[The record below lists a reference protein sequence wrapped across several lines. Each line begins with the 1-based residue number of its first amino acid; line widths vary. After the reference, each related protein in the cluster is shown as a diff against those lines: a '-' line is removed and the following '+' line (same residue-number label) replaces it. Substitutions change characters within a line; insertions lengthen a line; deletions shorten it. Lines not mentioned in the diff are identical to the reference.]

1 MPARSPVTPTSRA
14 RLDPAAAPVT
24 LIKGVGRQL
33 AAKLARLGI
42 HSVQDLLFHLPS
54 RYQDRTRVTP
64 IGAARLGTEV
74 VVVGQVEHT
83 GVAYGRRRSML
94 CRISDGT
101 GSLTMRLF
109 HFSASQQER
118 LVQGK
123 WLKCFGEIRRGPV
136 TLEMVHPEYEV
147 TGQKPKVDSGEGLT
161 PIYPAT
167 EGVGQGQLRRITGE
181 SLNHFLDRVAE
192 LLPESVLNALD
203 YPTLQ
208 TALHYVHRPPSDA
221 DTERLQAGTNP
232 AQQRLAFEEL
242 LAHHLS
248 LRLARRQRRAQPAP
262 TMSDDNGLLD
272 AFWDKLDFVPTHA
285 QRKACAEILQ
295 DLSKPIPMLRLLQGD
310 VGSGKTVVAGAAVTR
325 VLDNRCQA
333 AVMAPTELLAEQHYR
348 TFSSW
353 FGPLNTKV
361 GWLSSRVSGR
371 QRRQVLDALGSGDI
385 HVVIGTHALFQQGV
399 EFQRLGLIVV
409 DEQHRFGVDQR
420 LALRD
425 KGTTSDCVPH
435 QLVMTATPIPRTLAM
450 TFYAD
455 LDVSSIEELPPGR
468 QPVETVVVREARRAE
483 VVARVESACR
493 QGRQAYWVCPII
505 DESEV
510 LEVQAATEM
519 ETALT
524 QSLPKLRI
532 GLVHGRM
539 KPQHKEAVMERFR
552 NGQVDLLVATTV
564 IEVGV
569 DVPNA
574 SLMVIENAERLGLAQ
589 LHQLRGRVGRGSD
602 QACCVLMYRP
612 PLSTHAKTRLA
623 TLRNTTDGF
632 EIARKDLELRGP
644 GEVLGT
650 RQTGLMNLMIAD
662 LVRDHGLLPK
672 VEQVGRL
679 LMDEHPGNTRALMSR
694 WVGHGEGYVN
704 V

>member
-1 MPARSPVTPTSRA
+1 MPARPPVTPASRVQ
-14 RLDPAAAPVT
+14 LDPAATPVT
-24 LIKGVGRQL
+24 VIKGVGRQL
-33 AAKLARLGI
+33 AAKLARIGI
-42 HSVQDLLFHLPS
+42 HSIQDLLFHLPS

-74 VVVGQVEHT
+74 VVVGRIEHT
-83 GVAYGRRRSML
+83 GIAFGRRRSLL

-118 LVQGK
+118 LVQGR
-123 WLKCFGEIRRGPV
+123 WLRCFGEIRRGPV
-136 TLEMVHPEYEV
+136 TLEMVHPEYGVSVE
-147 TGQKPKVDSGEGLT
+147 KPTVDASEGLT

-167 EGVGQGQLRRITGE
+167 EGVGQGQLRRMARE
-181 SLNHFLDRVAE
+181 SLHHSLDCVAE
-192 LLPESVLNALD
+192 LLPETILSALN
-203 YPTLQ
+203 YPTLR
-208 TALHYVHRPPSDA
+208 TALDYVHRPPSDA
-221 DTERLQAGTNP
+221 DTERLQAGTDP

-248 LRLARRQRRAQPAP
+248 LRLARQQRRARRAAA
-262 TMSDDNGLLD
+262 MSDDNGLLD
-272 AFWDKLDFVPTHA
+272 AFWGALNFPPTRA
-285 QRKACAEILQ
+285 QQKVCAEILE
-295 DLSKPIPMLRLLQGD
+295 DLRRPVPMLRLLQGD
-310 VGSGKTVVAGAAVTR
+310 VGSGKTVVAGAAVTC
-325 VLDNRCQA
+325 VLDNRYQA

-348 TFSSW
+348 TFSRW
-353 FGPLNTKV
+353 FGSLDAKV

-371 QRRQVLDALGSGDI
+371 QRRQVMGALGTGEI

-425 KGTTSDCVPH
+425 KGSTSDCVTH

-455 LDVSSIEELPPGR
+455 LDVSSIDELPPGR
-468 QPVETVVVREARRAE
+468 QPVETVVVRETRRAE
-483 VVARVESACR
+483 VVARVQVACR

-505 DESEV
+505 DESEA

-519 ETALT
+519 EAALT
-524 QSLPKLRI
+524 QALPELRI

-539 KPQHKEAVMERFR
+539 KPKPKEAVMERFR
-552 NGQVDLLVATTV
+552 SGEVDLLVATTV

-602 QACCVLMYRP
+602 QACCVLIYRP
-612 PLSTHAKTRLA
+612 PLGPHAKTRLA
-623 TLRNTTDGF
+623 TLRDTTDGF

-650 RQTGLMNLMIAD
+650 RQTGLMNLVIAD
-662 LVRDHGLLPK
+662 LVRDHGLLPR
-672 VEQVGRL
+672 VEEIGRL
-679 LMDEHPGNTRALMSR
+679 LANKHPGNTKALISR
-694 WVGHGEGYVN
+694 WVGDSEGYVN